1 MPSSEMDV
9 LRFQRNPANDKL
21 DALRI
26 GVLGGE
32 YRILWATPL
41 GGADQRGLNFRIR
54 GAEKKAPEKKGVIIH
69 DRQAFLREFEKLFP
83 VEFSSIRQIS
93 DSQLQEVY
101 LLEQRGKPVGQVKF
115 DFDPD
120 KTLRSFSFS
129 KAP

>member
-1 MPSSEMDV
+1 MPSSEIDV
-9 LRFQRNPANDKL
+9 LRFERNPANDKL

-54 GAEKKAPEKKGVIIH
+54 GAEKKAPEKKGVVIH

-93 DSQLQEVY
+93 AGRLNEVY
-101 LLEQRGKPVGQVKF
+101 LLEQRGRPVGQVKF
-115 DFDPD
+115 DLDTD
-120 KTLRSFSFS
+120 GTLSSFRFS
-129 KAP
+129 EAP